1 MPNRFYMSLLNLKN
15 KKLLV
20 VEDDDMSFLYLH
32 QLLKLTNCFFV
43 REKSGLDAIEQ
54 FRDNPNFD
62 LILMDIQLPDMDGKL
77 VTREIRE
84 QDAVIPIIAQTA
96 ARSPIEKELALE
108 AGCTEV
114 IVKPYSMEELFEAI
128 GRHLGE

>member
-1 MPNRFYMSLLNLKN
+1 MSLLNLKN